1 MGVVNSTNNDYPR
14 RRMAQHIYQ
23 NYAKVETLEWI
34 LGGLGGW
41 LGIMS
46 GAMAYMIKN
55 CKCRQVK
62 KSRREREVAEREEEG
77 RPLRN
82 P

>member
-14 RRMAQHIYQ
+14 RRMAQHIFQ

-34 LGGLGGW
+34 LCGLGGW
-41 LGIMS
+41 LTIIS
-46 GAMAYMIKN
+46 GAMAYLFKN
-55 CKCRQVK
+55 CRCSQVK
-62 KSRREREVAEREEEG
+62 KSRREREVAAREEEG

>member
-1 MGVVNSTNNDYPR
+1 
-14 RRMAQHIYQ
+14 MAGHIYQ

-34 LGGLGGW
+34 LGALGGW

-46 GAMAYMIKN
+46 GTMAYMIKN
-55 CKCRQVK
+55 CKCRQRK
-62 KSRREREVAEREEEG
+62 KGRREREVVEREEEG
-77 RPLRN
+77 HPLRN